1 MRSSRSPG
9 RSFGNARL
17 ERVDDQQG
25 SPVSPRGALR
35 SCASQDFTNCT
46 RWDWLWVHSNSAGDI
61 RDQDKRLHVDIGSRP
76 SQGLYWL
83 YIGLCFLQ
91 AGSFLTLMD
100 LATNLDQLT
109 AKVPKLTV
117 E

>member
-1 MRSSRSPG
+1 MISQAPQSLLAVLG
-9 RSFGNARL
+9 FM
-17 ERVDDQQG
+17 
-25 SPVSPRGALR
+25 
-35 SCASQDFTNCT
+35 CFQDFTKCT
-46 RWDWLWVHSNSAGDI
+46 RWDWLWVHSNSEGDI

-91 AGSFLTLMD
+91 AVSFLTLMD